1 MSSYP
6 LPPPAS
12 DFRAILQS
20 FAQGPG
26 LPFADV
32 LTAEHIA
39 AACAD
44 EGALFGAGRGDVY
57 SVAITL
63 WAFLAQVLSKEKS
76 CRAAVARVIAWLIAR
91 GRPPCSAATGAYCKA
106 RAKLP
111 ERLLRRLGRDAG
123 RRLED
128 GAPAHWRW
136 RGRRVLLADGTT
148 VLLADTPA
156 NQAAYPQMRCQ
167 EPGVGFPIVRLVVL
181 LGWATGAL
189 VAAALAP
196 YRGKQTGETALL
208 RQLLDELRPGDV
220 LVADRCYCTYWLVA
234 LAWLRGA
241 DVVFRLHQRR
251 HYDFRR
257 GRRLGRDDHVA
268 TWAKPA
274 RPGWMD
280 EATYAGLPAQLAV
293 RELRLRID
301 RPGCRVK
308 ELVAATTLSDAVVYP
323 AADVT
328 DLYQQRWQAE
338 LDLRAIKSSLGMEM
352 LRAQSPAMAR
362 KELWAHLLA
371 YNLVRQVMAQ
381 AAQRHGRAPR
391 QVSFSGAVQ
400 TLNAFRVGLLAASA
414 AELRGLA
421 EALWVAV
428 VSHRV
433 GGRPG
438 RCEPRKVKRRWKT
451 YGLLKKPRA
460 QERAALL
467 G

>member
-1 MSSYP
+1 MSSYSSS
-6 LPPPAS
+6 PPRP
-12 DFRAILQS
+12 DFRAVLQS

-26 LPFADV
+26 LPFAEV

-39 AACAD
+39 AACAA
-44 EGALFGAGRGDVY
+44 EGMAFGGGPKDVY
-57 SVAITL
+57 SVAVTL

-76 CRAAVARVIAWLIAR
+76 CLAAVARVIAWLVAL
-91 GRPPCSAATGAYCKA
+91 GRKPCSAATGAYCKA
-106 RAKLP
+106 RAKLS
-111 ERLLRRLGRDAG
+111 EGLLGRLTRGAG
-123 RRLED
+123 SRLE
-128 GAPAHWRW
+128 GAAPAHWRW
-136 RGRRVLLADGTT
+136 QGRRVLLADGTT
-148 VLLADTPA
+148 LLLADTPA
-156 NQAAYPQMRCQ
+156 NQAAYPQMPSQ
-167 EPGVGFPIVRLVVL
+167 KPGVGFPIVRLVAL
-181 LGWATGAL
+181 LGWASGAL
-189 VAAALAP
+189 VGAALAP
-196 YRGKQTGETALL
+196 YSGKQTGETSLL

-234 LAWLRGA
+234 LAWLRGV

-257 GRRLGRDDHVA
+257 GRRLGRDDHVVA
-268 TWAKPA
+268 WVKPA
-274 RPGWMD
+274 RPAWLD
-280 EATYAGLPAQLAV
+280 EATYAGLPAELTV
-293 RELRLRID
+293 RELRLALD

-308 ELVAATTLSDAVVYP
+308 ELVVATTLIDAAAYP

-328 DLYQQRWQAE
+328 DLYEQRWQAE

-381 AAQRHGRAPR
+381 AAQRHGRTPR
-391 QVSFSGAVQ
+391 QVSFYGAVQ
-400 TLNAFRVGLLAASA
+400 TLNAFRVGLLAAA
-414 AELRGLA
+414 P
-421 EALWVAV
+421 EALPGVVEALLAAV
-428 VSHRV
+428 VRHRV
-433 GGRPG
+433 GDRPG

-460 QERAALL
+460 EERAALL

>member
-1 MSSYP
+1 MSSYRSSP
-6 LPPPAS
+6 ESPG
-12 DFRAILQS
+12 FRVVLQS

-26 LPFADV
+26 LPFSEV
-32 LTAEHIA
+32 LTAQHIA
-39 AACAD
+39 TACVE
-44 EGALFGAGRGDVY
+44 EGIAFGAGPQDVY
-57 SVAITL
+57 SVAVTL

-76 CRAAVARVIAWLIAR
+76 CLAAVARVIAWLIAL
-91 GRPPCSAATGAYCKA
+91 GRKPCSAATGAYCKA
-106 RAKLP
+106 RAKLSAG
-111 ERLLRRLGRDAG
+111 LLGRLTRGAG
-123 RRLED
+123 ARLED
-128 GAPAHWRW
+128 GAPAGWRW

-156 NQAAYPQMRCQ
+156 NQAAYPQMPSQ
-167 EPGVGFPIVRLVVL
+167 APGVGFPIVRLVAL
-181 LGWATGAL
+181 LGWATGAV

-196 YRGKQTGETALL
+196 YSGKQTGETSLL
-208 RQLLDELRPGDV
+208 RQLLGELRAGDV

-234 LAWLRGA
+234 LAWLRGV

-257 GRRLGRDDHVA
+257 GRRLGRDDHVV

-280 EATYAGLPAQLAV
+280 AATYAGLPAELTV

-308 ELVAATTLSDAVVYP
+308 ELVVATTLLSAVAYA

-328 DLYQQRWQAE
+328 DLYEQRWQAE

-352 LRAQSPAMAR
+352 LRARSPAMAR
-362 KELWAHLLA
+362 TELWAHLLA

-381 AAQRHGRAPR
+381 AAQRHGRTPR
-391 QVSFSGAVQ
+391 QVSFYGAVQ
-400 TLNAFRVGLLAASA
+400 TLNAFRAGLLAAAA

-421 EALWVAV
+421 EALWAAV

-460 QERAALL
+460 EERAALL